1 MFAIPDFSTALL
13 GQLAALIIIL
23 IIAWL
28 AQFLLG
34 RPFKAIER
42 RVSSVSWARQLPAIT
57 MSVLPP
63 LIAWML
69 NQAVIN
75 LFISLGWSTAL
86 LTWVIPFL
94 TIWFFYRLGA
104 VFFTVRMRPPQ
115 ARLWRSKVLLP
126 IILFIGLLYAVGLLD
141 DFLQLGAAAGDNL
154 PSITIGS
161 LLAGLAIIALFF
173 IFSRSIWGFLA
184 KNFLPQA
191 GLEPGLVHAVSTL
204 TGYAIIV
211 IGVVAGLLVTGFNL
225 TTLTVIAGGLSIG
238 LGFGLQQV
246 VSNFVSGFILM
257 FDRSIGP
264 GDVIEFGDI
273 VGTVE
278 NIGIRSMIVKTRH
291 NKEVIIPNSHFLS
304 DIVTNL
310 TRTDRIIR
318 VDIKVSVSYQTNPL
332 EVEQALLE
340 VAQHPGILDEPAP
353 LVQFA
358 EFGESSLDF
367 VLMVWV
373 DDPVRVGAVSSDL
386 RYRIWDAFS
395 RRNIE
400 IPFPQRE
407 VYIRG
412 ASWLEVPTPPN
423 QNG

>member
-1 MFAIPDFSTALL
+1 
-13 GQLAALIIIL
+13 
-23 IIAWL
+23 
-28 AQFLLG
+28 
-34 RPFKAIER
+34 
-42 RVSSVSWARQLPAIT
+42 
-57 MSVLPP
+57 
-63 LIAWML
+63 
-69 NQAVIN
+69 
-75 LFISLGWSTAL
+75 
-86 LTWVIPFL
+86 
-94 TIWFFYRLGA
+94 
-104 VFFTVRMRPPQ
+104 
-115 ARLWRSKVLLP
+115 
-126 IILFIGLLYAVGLLD
+126 
-141 DFLQLGAAAGDNL
+141 
-154 PSITIGS
+154 
-161 LLAGLAIIALFF
+161 
-173 IFSRSIWGFLA
+173 
-184 KNFLPQA
+184 
-191 GLEPGLVHAVSTL
+191 
-204 TGYAIIV
+204 
-211 IGVVAGLLVTGFNL
+211 VAGLLVTGFNL

>member
-1 MFAIPDFSTALL
+1 
-13 GQLAALIIIL
+13 
-23 IIAWL
+23 
-28 AQFLLG
+28 
-34 RPFKAIER
+34 
-42 RVSSVSWARQLPAIT
+42 
-57 MSVLPP
+57 MSVLSP
-63 LIAWML
+63 LIAWLL

-75 LFISLGWSTAL
+75 LFTSLGWSTTF
-86 LTWVIPFL
+86 LTWVIPLL

-104 VFFTVRMRPPQ
+104 ALFTTKMRPPQ
-115 ARLWRSKVLLP
+115 AQLWRSRILLP

-154 PSITIGS
+154 PSITVGS
-161 LLAGLAIIALFF
+161 LLAGLAIITLFF
-173 IFSRSIWGFLA
+173 IFSRSVGGFLG
-184 KNFLPQA
+184 KGFLPQA
-191 GLEPGLVHAVSTL
+191 GLEPGLAHAISTL

-246 VSNFVSGFILM
+246 VSNFISGFILM
-257 FDRSIGP
+257 FDRSIGL
-264 GDVIEFGDI
+264 GDVIEFGDV
-273 VGTVE
+273 VGTVQ
-278 NIGIRSMIVKTRH
+278 NIGIRSMIVKTGH
-291 NKEVIIPNSHFLS
+291 NKEVIIPNSYFLS

-310 TRTDRIIR
+310 TRTDRTIR
-318 VDIKVSVSYQTNPL
+318 VDIKVSVSYESNPL

-340 VAQHPGILDEPAP
+340 VAQHPGIMDEPAP
-353 LVQFA
+353 LVQFTDFA
-358 EFGESSLDF
+358 ENSLSF

-373 DDPVRVGAVSSDL
+373 DDPARVGTVSNDL

-395 RRNIE
+395 QRNIE
-400 IPFPQRE
+400 FPSRQRE
-407 VYIRG
+407 LVIRG